1 VNRRWELRPADP
13 TQVEAL
19 GKTLGLSPL
28 VARILAGRGLGDPE
42 AARRF
47 LELDLGGL
55 LPPDELPDLR
65 PACERLALAIARKEP
80 ITIFGDYDVDGA
92 TATAI
97 LVHFLRETGARVD
110 YYLPD
115 RLREGYG
122 LTRFGIEEVARRG
135 ARLVVTVDCGTNS
148 HDEIARARSLAMEV
162 IVLDHHETPGGPS
175 PALALVNPHRPD
187 STFPDRGLCSAGLAF
202 YVVAGLRRWL
212 RERNRFDG
220 RPEPNLKAYLD
231 LVALGTIADVAPLL
245 GVNRTLVHHGLGVL
259 AETRRPGL
267 SSLKA
272 LAGIAPGP
280 VSAGQV
286 AFRMA
291 PRLNAAG
298 RMGDP
303 RRAVD
308 LLLAEDPEQARALAQ
323 ELDRE
328 NARRQAVEQA
338 VLDEA
343 LAQALADPEH
353 ARASAV
359 VVAGEGWHPGVI
371 GIVAARLAE
380 RLDRPA
386 VVIALDGAR
395 GRGSARSVGDLNLYQ
410 SLAECR
416 EHLTG
421 FGGHA
426 QAAGLSLAA
435 HAVAPFRR
443 RFREVVSAVPEMRRV
458 PRRFLDAEVPL
469 SALSPALGEEMARLQ
484 PFGAGNPEPV
494 LCSREAEVREAR
506 VVGGNHLRLRFAG
519 TDAAAIGFGLGDEIP
534 ALGSRVDLCYNLRVS
549 EWQGQRR
556 AEIHILELVP
566 SRGV

>member
-1 VNRRWELRPADP
+1 VKERWELRPADP
-13 TQVEAL
+13 TQIDAL
-19 GKTLGLSPL
+19 GAALGLSPL
-28 VARILAGRGLGDPE
+28 VARILVARGIAEPE

-47 LELDLGGL
+47 LDLDLGGL
-55 LPPDELPDLR
+55 LPPDQLPDLGA
-65 PACERLALAIARKEP
+65 ACARLGEAIAREEP

-97 LVHFLRETGARVD
+97 LVHFLRLVGAHVD

-122 LTRFGIEEVARRG
+122 LTVAGIEAVAARG
-135 ARLVVTVDCGTNS
+135 ARLLVTADCGTNS
-148 HDEIARARSLAMEV
+148 HQEIARARDLGMEV
-162 IVLDHHETPGGPS
+162 IVLDHHETPGGAS
-175 PALALVNPHRPD
+175 PAVALVNPHRPD
-187 STFPDRGLCSAGLAF
+187 SAFPDRGLCSAGLAF

-212 RERNRFDG
+212 RERAHFG
-220 RPEPNLKAYLD
+220 ARPEPNLKAYLD
-231 LVALGTIADVAPLL
+231 LVALGTIADVVQLVGL
-245 GVNRTLVHHGLGVL
+245 NRLLVHHGLAAL

-272 LAGIAPGP
+272 LAGIGPGP

-286 AFRMA
+286 AFRIA

-298 RMGDP
+298 RLGDA

-308 LLLAEDPEQARALAQ
+308 LLLAEDPGTARTLAE

-328 NARRQAVEQA
+328 NARRQSVEKT
-338 VLDEA
+338 VLEEA

-353 ARASAV
+353 AAASAV

-371 GIVAARLAE
+371 GIVAARLVE
-380 RLDRPA
+380 RFGRPA

-395 GRGSARSVGDLNLYQ
+395 GKGSARSVGEVNLYQ
-410 SLAECR
+410 ALTECA
-416 EHLTG
+416 EHLSG
-421 FGGHA
+421 YGGHA
-426 QAAGLSLAA
+426 AAAGLSLAA
-435 HAVAPFRR
+435 HAVAPFRH
-443 RFREVVSAVPEMRRV
+443 RFREVVGAIPGERRAA
-458 PRRFLDAEVPL
+458 RRFLDAEVPL
-469 SALSPALGEEMARLQ
+469 GALSPALGEEIGRLQ

-494 LCSREAEVREAR
+494 LRSREAEVREAR
-506 VVGGNHLRLRFAG
+506 VVGGNHLRLRLVG
-519 TDAAAIGFGLGDEIP
+519 TEAAAIGFGMADEIP

-556 AEIHILELVP
+556 AEIHLKDLAP
-566 SRGV
+566 SRGA